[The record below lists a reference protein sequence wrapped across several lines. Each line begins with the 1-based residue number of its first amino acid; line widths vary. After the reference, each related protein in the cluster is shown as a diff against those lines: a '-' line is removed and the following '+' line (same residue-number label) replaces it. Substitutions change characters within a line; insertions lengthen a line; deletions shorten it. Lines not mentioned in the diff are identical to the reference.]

1 MLKHPSLSTSSVIL
15 SGIPLVPF
23 HLEPK
28 YDFKESA
35 CAQRWSRG
43 WDGRG
48 DGGGGGVGEKQ
59 SEEVKSVN
67 LPNTFDSFSS
77 YGTLIFRN
85 VYEWKG
91 SQRYTGSFQTMWRGM
106 ENNYMIV
113 ELKNEI
119 TKCTYPSS
127 CHFKRQWQ
135 EHSSYLSLSLHG
147 I

>member
-43 WDGRG
+43 VGWAGWR
-48 DGGGGGVGEKQ
+48 GGVGAKL

-77 YGTLIFRN
+77 YGSLIFRN

-91 SQRYTGSFQTMWRGM
+91 S
-106 ENNYMIV
+106 
-113 ELKNEI
+113 
-119 TKCTYPSS
+119 
-127 CHFKRQWQ
+127 
-135 EHSSYLSLSLHG
+135 
-147 I
+147 